1 MIHNTKYR
9 VLPFMNP
16 MDRLMLD
23 FLFLLLLFFFINNIH
38 TRAAVEL
45 PHIIAGGVE
54 KSGVSRLLKKSVST
68 RAATTGY
75 RSGTETSTIIAPK
88 LHSCNSI
95 YQTVTYL

>member
-9 VLPFMNP
+9 VLPFMKLT
-16 MDRLMLD
+16 DRLMLD

-54 KSGVSRLLKKSVST
+54 KSGYSRLLKKSVST

-75 RSGTETSTIIAPK
+75 RLWYGNLDYYSTEIT
-88 LHSCNSI
+88 
-95 YQTVTYL
+95 